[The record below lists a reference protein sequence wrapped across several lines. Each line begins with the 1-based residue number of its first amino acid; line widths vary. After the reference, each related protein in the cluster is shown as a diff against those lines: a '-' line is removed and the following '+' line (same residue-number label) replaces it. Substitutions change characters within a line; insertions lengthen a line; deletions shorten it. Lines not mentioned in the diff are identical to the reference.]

1 MDLGGALW
9 IIIDI
14 VFVAMLAG
22 ALAFGAFQWH
32 RIKDDRRRRLRRDAA
47 TRENYEEGG

>member
-9 IIIDI
+9 IVID
-14 VFVAMLAG
+14 VLFVTALAG
-22 ALAFGAFQWH
+22 ALAYGAFQWN
-32 RIKDDRRRRLRRDAA
+32 RIKDDRHRRQSRDAA

>member
-14 VFVAMLAG
+14 VFVVALAG
-22 ALAFGAFQWH
+22 ALAYGAIQWQ
-32 RIKDDRRRRLRRDAA
+32 RIKDDRRSRQSRDAA